1 MRTLNSLLCRH
12 REHRRAWCPSP
23 THQKTVKTELPGVR
37 GTSSRIARIEFPRT
51 LAYTLVAL
59 FVLLYIVVYVS
70 APILIWTVGDHD
82 DGLDMALG
90 RHMSQGEWLGPYNQF
105 TLLKGPG
112 YPRMQTLHSRP
123 NRSGLAYLSYNVPTC
138 GASGLGASW
147 CTICDSTLGNSRMDT
162 RLRLLV
168 TIVISVVLSLAPML
182 YPLDHPSHAAE
193 HAVVRVA
200 AAADTKFAF
209 DEIVEAF
216 RRQRPEIEVRV
227 TYGSSGNFYAQLS
240 NRAPYD
246 MFLSADLEYAR
257 RLIREGRAA
266 PDSEFVYGVGRL
278 VVWVSRRSSID
289 VEKLGME
296 ALRDPSVRKV
306 AIANPAHAP
315 YGRAA
320 VTAMTNLGVYD
331 KIKDRLVYG
340 DSVMQ
345 AFQFVE
351 SSAAD
356 IGVVSYSL
364 ALAPQLRDKGR
375 LWEIPLDAFPRQ
387 NQGGVILSW
396 AQDRA
401 AADALRT
408 FMLGGDGKTILHRY
422 GFETP

>member
-1 MRTLNSLLCRH
+1 
-12 REHRRAWCPSP
+12 
-23 THQKTVKTELPGVR
+23 
-37 GTSSRIARIEFPRT
+37 
-51 LAYTLVAL
+51 
-59 FVLLYIVVYVS
+59 
-70 APILIWTVGDHD
+70 
-82 DGLDMALG
+82 
-90 RHMSQGEWLGPYNQF
+90 
-105 TLLKGPG
+105 
-112 YPRMQTLHSRP
+112 
-123 NRSGLAYLSYNVPTC
+123 
-138 GASGLGASW
+138 
-147 CTICDSTLGNSRMDT
+147 MDT
-162 RLRLLV
+162 GLRRLV
-168 TIVISVVLSLAPML
+168 VIVISFVISLATML
-182 YPLDHPSHAAE
+182 YPLDDPSHAAE

-240 NRAPYD
+240 NQAPYD
-246 MFLSADLEYAR
+246 MFLSADLEFAR

-266 PDSEFVYGVGRL
+266 ADSEFLYGVGRL

-289 VEKLGME
+289 VEKLGVE

-320 VTAMTNLGVYD
+320 VTAMRNLGIYD

-387 NQGGVILSW
+387 DQGGVILSW

-401 AADALRT
+401 AADALRN
-408 FMLGGDGKTILHRY
+408 FMLSGDGKIILHRY